1 MAQVFPNHSGIR
13 STVHKFQILDYVT
26 WQRPKAKTDSST
38 LLPVLQTSHL
48 KKSKMKTLPS
58 IQPGLHSKPTMLMTS
73 QPRNPREPHRR
84 KLDPGNTQA
93 QICLL
98 KTLLR
103 NRQASLQGLCNHQ
116 DVLIRLNQ
124 KLIKTIQDAEAS
136 SALQVRAMLQQ
147 QDVLGTI
154 IDILEHSSKE
164 RLQQL
169 NCELQEWEEKEE
181 SKLSYLQQQVEQL
194 NAKIE
199 KTQEEVRFLSTYMDH
214 EYPVKSV
221 QIANLLRQLQ
231 QIKDNQQDE
240 LDDLNEM
247 RKMVLG
253 SLSEQIHKKK
263 KNFLRYLVKKT
274 QYPHQ
279 EALLQ
284 KTRDSQEMLKCMDK
298 LRDFIKLFQEE
309 IPMLKAEVEQLQVQI
324 QEPRE
329 VVFADVLLR
338 RPKCS
343 PDMDVVLSI
352 PVEELLPF

>member
-1 MAQVFPNHSGIR
+1 MGSLERTQPLWDSLHSP
-13 STVHKFQILDYVT
+13 QI
-26 WQRPKAKTDSST
+26 PDS
-38 LLPVLQTSHL
+38 VLQTSHH

-58 IQPGLHSKPTMLMTS
+58 IQPGLHSKPTILMTS

-93 QICLL
+93 QIHLL

-103 NRQASLQGLCNHQ
+103 NRQASLLELCNHEA
-116 DVLIRLNQ
+116 VLIRLNQ
-124 KLIKTIQDAEAS
+124 ELIKTIQDAEDS

-147 QDVLGTI
+147 QDVLATV
-154 IDILEHSSKE
+154 IDTLEYSSKE

-199 KTQEEVRFLSTYMDH
+199 ETQEEVGFLSTYMDH

-221 QIANLLRQLQ
+221 QIANLLCQLQ
-231 QIKDNQQDE
+231 QIKDSQQDE

-247 RKMVLG
+247 RKMVLE
-253 SLSEQIHKKK
+253 SLSEQIHEKK
-263 KNFLRYLVKKT
+263 KNLLRCLVMKT
-274 QYPHQ
+274 QNPHQ

-284 KTRDSQEMLKCMDK
+284 KTRGSQEMLRCTDR
-298 LRDFIKLFQEE
+298 LREFIKQFQEE

-329 VVFADVLLR
+329 VVFADILLR
-338 RPKCS
+338 RPKCT
-343 PDMDVVLSI
+343 PDMDVILSI